1 MVIIFGKVTWKP
13 FKPSTPHDC
22 EDSKWAPLV
31 GSDDFHHFLSSAHG
45 RAGPLAILDKREI

>member
-22 EDSKWAPLV
+22 DDSKWAPLV

-45 RAGPLAILDKREI
+45 RAGPLPILDKREI